1 MHDYTYWFYI
11 KLVIVLLLGLLLAR
25 FFKKFTRVV
34 LTRLMPVQQRM
45 SDDFFHKLTFR
56 STIIGTIITF
66 GTAAG
71 LYWLIGKGEA
81 YFFPAV
87 KIPTPSYA
95 SPIMPAPKTD
105 GITLIPT
112 ATVAEEEAPAA
123 SSTNTPTYEEEQ
135 VFLQIYAFRQRS
147 AAEKQVLYWA
157 ARTDYLVLLAYGAA
171 DTEPYKVLIGPFPTT
186 TAATDFRQRQGIRG
200 FPRQLDDL
208 ELLSDE

>member
-1 MHDYTYWFYI
+1 MHDYTYWFYL

-25 FFKKFTRVV
+25 FFKKYIRVV

-56 STIIGTIITF
+56 STIIGGIITLA
-66 GTAAG
+66 TAAG
-71 LYWLIGKGEA
+71 LYGLIGRGEA
-81 YFFPAV
+81 YFFPAATLPTRFESSPQ
-87 KIPTPSYA
+87 IPV
-95 SPIMPAPKTD
+95 PKTD
-105 GITLIPT
+105 GSTLVPT
-112 ATVAEEEAPAA
+112 TIVAEEETP
-123 SSTNTPTYEEEQ
+123 STTSTNTPTYEEEQ
-135 VFLQIYAFRQRS
+135 VFLQIYAFRQRI
-147 AAEKQVLYWA
+147 AAEKQVLHWA

-200 FPRQLDDL
+200 FPRQLDEL

>member
-56 STIIGTIITF
+56 STIIGAMITL
-66 GTAAG
+66 GAAAG

-81 YFFPAV
+81 YFIPSTT
-87 KIPTPSYA
+87 IPTRLESIPT
-95 SPIMPAPKTD
+95 IPAPQPEE
-105 GITLIPT
+105 ITPTTITAVEEVRTIPT
-112 ATVAEEEAPAA
+112 AEIPTDNEA
-123 SSTNTPTYEEEQ
+123 Q
-135 VFLQIYAFRQRS
+135 VFLQIYAFRQRT

-186 TAATDFRQRQGIRG
+186 TAAIDFRQGQGMRG